1 MAVHFTREIVRR
13 ARYTEEAPKRC
24 VIWSVDIP
32 GFGLRVYPTGR
43 KVWILSYRDR
53 YGKKRLKTIAS
64 TDELTPG
71 RALKAA
77 RELYLR
83 AAVGE
88 VQP

>member
-1 MAVHFTREIVRR
+1 MSVHFTREVVRQ
-13 ARYTEEAPKRC
+13 ARYTGTAPARC

-53 YGKKRLKTIAS
+53 YGKKRLKTIGSAA
-64 TDELTPG
+64 ELPPG

-83 AAVGE
+83 QAVNE
-88 VQP
+88 AQP